1 VGSVKRQ
8 KIFKAGICV
17 GQTKRKT
24 RGIPHAEVLRLRLA
38 VRQALRKESEQRTLT
53 DTSRSEPSH
62 CCWQPRAHTQS
73 PGILQLVPRLPAVA
87 GEVALHKF
95 FCLSKDGFGAESVD
109 HESVSGEPESVSG
122 GAEGD
127 FGDNHRSCDIRND
140 AVLDA
145 MHFIDGIFIVARP
158 G

>member
-1 VGSVKRQ
+1 LTDNQPQVSRLNAVGSREH
-8 KIFKAGICV
+8 
-17 GQTKRKT
+17 T
-24 RGIPHAEVLRLRLA
+24 RR
-38 VRQALRKESEQRTLT
+38 RQAFCNS
-53 DTSRSEPSH
+53 SH
-62 CCWQPRAHTQS
+62 GFPAARC
-73 PGILQLVPRLPAVA
+73 GI
-87 GEVALHKF
+87 ALHKF